1 MNKKILVTG
10 ASGFAGKSLS
20 TYLTKK
26 KFKLTKVIFRN
37 LNKKGKI
44 KIDLTKKINLKNIK
58 AASSILK
65 FVYFVYKTLKISNAT
80 YLLVCITPYTFF
92 SFLILFLLL
101 ELTEL

>member
-20 TYLTKK
+20 TYLAKK

-44 KIDLTKKINLKNIK
+44 KIDLTKKINLKNNFDWIVHAAAHHKIQDFKKNSKNK
-58 AASSILK
+58 AK
-65 FVYFVYKTLKISNAT
+65 KI
-80 YLLVCITPYTFF
+80 F
-92 SFLILFLLL
+92 
-101 ELTEL
+101 